1 MKRAP
6 VAREGMHLRETGA
19 TAPGEALNSEP
30 VSHRWYHKLGAV
42 AAAVFCFE
50 LGVFLLIYPWL
61 SAWDIHA
68 ARLPEWSRPV
78 WVSSYMRGAVS
89 GLGLLNL
96 YISFAEV
103 FRLRRFSR

>member
-1 MKRAP
+1 MQ
-6 VAREGMHLRETGA
+6 LRETGA
-19 TAPGEALNSEP
+19 TSPDEALASDLP
-30 VSHRWYHKLGAV
+30 RYKWYHKLGAV

-61 SAWDIHA
+61 SSWDVHA
-68 ARLPEWSRPV
+68 AWLP
-78 WVSSYMRGAVS
+78 VSARSAWTSSWARGAIS

-96 YISFAEV
+96 YISFTEV

>member
-1 MKRAP
+1 
-6 VAREGMHLRETGA
+6 MHLRETGA
-19 TAPGEALNSEP
+19 TASGEALNSNT
-30 VSHRWYHKLGAV
+30 VSPRWYHKLGAV
-42 AAAVFCFE
+42 AGAVFCFE

-61 SAWDIHA
+61 SSWDVQA
-68 ARLPEWSRPV
+68 AYLPYWARGI
-78 WVSSYMRGAVS
+78 WVSSYLRGAIS